1 MRFRFLFLLVAA
13 TLAVPALPGCGPQK
27 KKSEIRAEEGAA
39 ALNEAMA
46 ARRKRILAMLPTDDE
61 PGSEEHPWLAWIKR
75 AVATTPA
82 NEVKKAGLKG
92 KGSKVED
99 QAQADAAW
107 LETQRD
113 YYRNEKIAPNDYWRE
128 LSLARRAGEGQPWAE
143 DVEFDVLFLHASELA
158 HTHNLFAADPHDD
171 RVTRFFTYW
180 KWIFDFKP
188 ETSLFEEECNRLCE
202 QKLGEFCKK
211 IPMEERPF
219 QIMKPYYEGYVKQVE
234 AFKAKFPQ
242 SPYNAF
248 LDRIAAQYKTRAAK
262 VPGFDE
268 FPVLPGIRSTI
279 PAPIRGNAVL
289 SVTQKGVALMDN
301 LLRSPENAA
310 PDAKPGAP
318 AWKPDWT
325 PDPKLLEQAAALVE
339 DVRSSTISAYN
350 QSSIFIVPEAQVPVG
365 YLESIMRAIIT
376 GERSKE
382 WTTMILT
389 GRRRG
394 DASNRRAGFTLSLM
408 AKDKAVPFK
417 LKAPGGKA
425 MQCVAWAVV
434 GKDLFDAKGF
444 KPVVFH
450 DGKQVHTGRLADD
463 GTIQSLQSAPGHG
476 EGDRL
481 ETWADQQTSSIVVAV
496 AQNAPYE
503 AWLEALNGVALHC
516 DKDGCGQLRTQP
528 VFVGTC
534 K

>member
-1 MRFRFLFLLVAA
+1 MPLSSRLPLLLIA
-13 TLAVPALPGCGPQK
+13 LALALPALPACGPQK
-27 KKSEIRAEEGAA
+27 KKSEIRAEEGTA
-39 ALNEAMA
+39 ALNDAMA
-46 ARRKRILAMLPTDDE
+46 ARRKRILAMLPADDD
-61 PGSEEHPWLAWIKR
+61 PGSEEHPWLAWVKR

-99 QAQADAAW
+99 QAAAVAAW

-113 YYRNEKIAPNDYWRE
+113 YYMNEKIAPNDYWRE

-143 DVEFDVLFLHASELA
+143 DVEFDALFLHASELA

-219 QIMKPYYEGYVKQVE
+219 QVMKPYYEGFVKQVE
-234 AFKAKFPQ
+234 AFKQKFPQ
-242 SPYNAF
+242 SGYNAF
-248 LDRIAAQYKTRAAK
+248 LDRIAAQYTARAAK
-262 VPGFDE
+262 VPGYE
-268 FPVLPGIRSTI
+268 EIPVLPGIRSTV

-289 SVTQKGVALMDN
+289 SVTAKGVVLMDN
-301 LLRSPENAA
+301 VLRSAENTET
-310 PDAKPGAP
+310 P
-318 AWKPDWT
+318 WKADWL
-325 PDPKLLEQAAALVE
+325 PDPKLLEQVSALVE
-339 DVRSSTISAYN
+339 DVRSSTISSYN
-350 QSSIFIVPEAQVPVG
+350 QSSLFVVPEPGVPVG
-365 YLESIMRAIIT
+365 YLEAILHASIT

-382 WTTMILT
+382 WTTVILT

-394 DASNRRAGFTLSLM
+394 DGSNRRAGFTLTLM

-417 LKAPGGKA
+417 LKPPTGAKTL
-425 MQCVAWAVV
+425 QCSAWAVV
-434 GKDLFDAKGF
+434 GKDLYDAKGF
-444 KPVVFH
+444 KPIVFH
-450 DGKQVHTGRLADD
+450 DGQKVHTGRLADD
-463 GTIQSLQSAPGHG
+463 GAIQGVQSAEGHG

-481 ETWADQQTSSIVVAV
+481 ETWGDQQTSSIVVVVPETATY
-496 AQNAPYE
+496 QT
-503 AWLEALNGVALHC
+503 WLEALNGVALHC